1 MYWKSVGRVNYD
13 FYEERLHGILDLE
26 SYTDDDWEKYGDN
39 VALSKVCSNE
49 CSITNGIETYV
60 RWNRNLCQ
68 KKLHNKIEDFKKSGI
83 LNIYKGK
90 NNNNGIY
97 KI

>member
-60 RWNRNLCQ
+60 RKNCIIKLKIS
-68 KKLHNKIEDFKKSGI
+68 KKVV
-83 LNIYKGK
+83 Y
-90 NNNNGIY
+90 
-97 KI
+97 